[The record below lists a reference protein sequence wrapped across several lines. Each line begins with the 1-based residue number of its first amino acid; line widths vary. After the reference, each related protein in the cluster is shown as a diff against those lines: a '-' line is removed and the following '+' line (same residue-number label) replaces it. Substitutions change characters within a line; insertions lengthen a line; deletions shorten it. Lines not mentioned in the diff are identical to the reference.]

1 MLFVKGDLY
10 FQSEEAKILS
20 SFILYFVPIKD
31 MLIALSFTWL
41 YLHQGIKNPENK
53 HRLKSRVDYDILTIL
68 NPSNIEENIDE
79 QSQKQYIR
87 ITKHI

>member
-10 FQSEEAKILS
+10 FQSEEAKIVNN
-20 SFILYFVPIKD
+20 FVLYFVPIKD

-53 HRLKSRVDYDILTIL
+53 HRLKRSFDSEIQEVL
-68 NPSNIEENIDE
+68 NPSNFE
-79 QSQKQYIR
+79 
-87 ITKHI
+87 